1 MNQARDLS
9 RILGA
14 GLSGDP
20 DKTALIFEDEGYSY
34 RRLDEES
41 SALAARLASE
51 GLSGEPLAFV
61 LPNGPDIVVLY
72 LACYK
77 AGVVAM
83 PLNRRY
89 AAPELGR
96 ALSHSGAK
104 RLIVEADRLGL
115 LDDPAVDKSALEK
128 IYVLGGD
135 ASGGFENYSTLRNGA
150 GSFSATPQ
158 APYTPSVIF
167 YTSGSTGEPKGVTH
181 THSSVLGIVDS
192 GSDAL
197 SGISPADTIL
207 VQEPQ
212 CHISGFMMTFMVLAN
227 GGTVIVEDGF
237 DVDSYLARLTG
248 MRPSLIVTYVDV
260 ILQLLD
266 SGRCTRDTFSS
277 LRGLYTGGDDLPS
290 ALQKRYLD
298 LTGKPIMLG
307 YGMTEAIWLTIA
319 REANLERAGFIG
331 KTVAG
336 ARLRIVDEDG
346 EDLPDGEAGEIWIKG
361 PMVMA
366 RYWNDGEATHE
377 AFEDGWFKSGDCAVR
392 QPGGDYYYTGRI
404 KNIIIRDTSNISPGE
419 VESAIYKNPG
429 VKEAAVIG
437 VPDGKEGH
445 VPVAFVVPREGST
458 LTEKGV
464 IEAAGREIAAYK
476 LPTRVYFIDAIPL
489 TDSGKINHKRLYDL
503 LPGTG
508 SSN

>member
-1 MNQARDLS
+1 
-9 RILGA
+9 
-14 GLSGDP
+14 
-20 DKTALIFEDEGYSY
+20 
-34 RRLDEES
+34 
-41 SALAARLASE
+41 
-51 GLSGEPLAFV
+51 
-61 LPNGPDIVVLY
+61 
-72 LACYK
+72 
-77 AGVVAM
+77 
-83 PLNRRY
+83 
-89 AAPELGR
+89 
-96 ALSHSGAK
+96 
-104 RLIVEADRLGL
+104 
-115 LDDPAVDKSALEK
+115 
-128 IYVLGGD
+128 
-135 ASGGFENYSTLRNGA
+135 
-150 GSFSATPQ
+150 
-158 APYTPSVIF
+158 
-167 YTSGSTGEPKGVTH
+167 
-181 THSSVLGIVDS
+181 
-192 GSDAL
+192 
-197 SGISPADTIL
+197 ADTIL

-392 QPGGDYYYTGRI
+392 QPDGDYYYTGRI